1 MIIIKSLNKF
11 EEKDIESMNND
22 QYKDNLFDLVNY
34 I

>member
-22 QYKDNLFDLVNY
+22 QFKDNLFDLVNY